1 MFKNSV
7 GSIWGT
13 FVVPVPWLV
22 AGGWGDGWCRCHGW
36 WLVAGA
42 MAGAVRCRCLSLV
55 RFACIVWHI
64 SVCMHC
70 VAHFCLLMGQMMI
83 PNKGCIDVTML

>member
-1 MFKNSV
+1 MVKNIV

-42 MAGAVRCRCLSLV
+42 MAGAVRCGWLSLV
-55 RFACIVWHI
+55 AGAGVWGGI
-64 SVCMHC
+64 PEVVLRCC
-70 VAHFCLLMGQMMI
+70 VDGRGHV
-83 PNKGCIDVTML
+83 D

>member
-13 FVVPVPWLV
+13 LVVPVPWLV
-22 AGGWGDGWCRCHGW
+22 SGGWGDGWCRCHGW
-36 WLVAGA
+36 WLVAVA
-42 MAGAVRCRCLSLV
+42 MAGAVRCGCLSLV

-64 SVCMHC
+64 SVCM
-70 VAHFCLLMGQMMI
+70 LLYMAAFVCSWA
-83 PNKGCIDVTML
+83 K